1 MELSTELTAAA
12 TLASPANAGEC
23 MTVIATADA
32 HETTASDVICVMSD
46 KRFLIVTDREMM
58 ASLVTSCNRTAA

>member
-12 TLASPANAGEC
+12 TLASPAIVGEF

-32 HETTASDVICVMSD
+32 HDMTASDVICVMSD

-58 ASLVTSCNRTAA
+58 ASLVTS